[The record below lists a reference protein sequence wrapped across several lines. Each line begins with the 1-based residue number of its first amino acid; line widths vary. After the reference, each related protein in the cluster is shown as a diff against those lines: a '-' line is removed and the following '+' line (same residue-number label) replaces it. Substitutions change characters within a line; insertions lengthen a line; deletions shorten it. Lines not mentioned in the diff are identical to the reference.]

1 MAITFSNSYASATYT
16 SVNVILTQSF
26 TVPAGT
32 KELLIFVYVDNSN
45 ISVPLPDLVRYG
57 GVNATLVSAIP
68 SDAGGTGQLHFF
80 YRILNPTAGTANL
93 EVRHPT
99 IQFGAAATC
108 VVVDQNYIL
117 TYSAYSY
124 ANTAS
129 PSVSIASEAGNRTL
143 YSFVAN
149 NVAGTSLSETGGQTV
164 LAEGGTISNATHQL
178 SEKVSTGA
186 TNSATWTISGG
197 AQRTSAIAIN
207 VKEISQTLTIGSDL
221 VPSAS
226 RTDTCTGFSN
236 GAATISFSG
245 VSVGVT
251 IASGSFTWTVP
262 MLADGVTWPRLP
274 ATSQT
279 ITLTQSALSA
289 TASANINL
297 PTGYQTLRIGDVVG
311 GAVANFGTLITDN
324 ERMLPYHF
332 IAASNPLSSSKTA
345 YFVTSNSYWVYR
357 NGDIGASVYVNGTE
371 NNPTPVPAL
380 PRTDTL
386 YIQES
391 NGTIGAHSVTLSKAG
406 PVIIA
411 TIDSVGTLRIG
422 SSAAI
427 TVSNFT
433 TPVNAGTLDGRA
445 LTGVSNT
452 SITIPGLANGV
463 ASPRPG
469 TRTLALTNGTQA
481 DTENVPVLAPMGWS
495 SYTITAQFVQAVN
508 GVALS
513 YLPNGWAANDFILSP
528 NSPTVGKSTSVSD
541 TGIVTNYVGTQQL
554 FLMHRTTGVVTA
566 FNVTTTEGAAQV
578 GSSNNGTNGI
588 KRSIIHAIK

>member
-1 MAITFSNSYASATYT
+1 MAITFSSSYASASYT
-16 SVNVILTQSF
+16 NSGIILTQAF
-26 TVPAGT
+26 TVPANT

-45 ISVPLPDLVRYG
+45 ISVPLPDLVMYG

-149 NVAGTSLSETGGQTV
+149 NIAGTSLSETGGQTV
-164 LAEGGTISNATHQL
+164 LVEGGTISNATHQL
-178 SEKVSTGA
+178 SEEVSSGA

-207 VKEISQTLTIGSDL
+207 VKEISQSLTIGSDF
-221 VPSAS
+221 VPNAS
-226 RTDTCTGFSN
+226 RTDTCTGFAD

-279 ITLTQSALSA
+279 ITLTQSSLSA

-297 PTGYQTLRIGDVVG
+297 PTGYNRLRDGSNN
-311 GAVANFGTLITDN
+311 VANFAGLIADDDTF
-324 ERMLPYHF
+324 LQFHF
-332 IAASNPLSSSKTA
+332 VAAGNALTTNDTA
-345 YFVTSNSYWVYR
+345 YHVTSDNYVLLQNSGINV
-357 NGDIGASVYVNGTE
+357 DTDS
-371 NNPTPVPAL
+371 L
-380 PRTDTL
+380 PRTDTI
-386 YIQES
+386 YIHRAS
-391 NGTIGAHSVTLSKAG
+391 GAIGAHSVTINAAG
-406 PVIIA
+406 DIV
-411 TIDSVGTLRIG
+411 SVGGLSVAG
-422 SSAAI
+422 L
-427 TVSNFT
+427 SNSGLS
-433 TPVNAGTLDGRA
+433 NAGL
-445 LTGVSNT
+445 
-452 SITIPGLANGV
+452 
-463 ASPRPG
+463 
-469 TRTLALTNGTQA
+469 
-481 DTENVPVLAPMGWS
+481 
-495 SYTITAQFVQAVN
+495 
-508 GVALS
+508 
-513 YLPNGWAANDFILSP
+513 
-528 NSPTVGKSTSVSD
+528 SVS
-541 TGIVTNYVGTQQL
+541 GL
-554 FLMHRTTGVVTA
+554 
-566 FNVTTTEGAAQV
+566 
-578 GSSNNGTNGI
+578 
-588 KRSIIHAIK
+588 